1 MTESWKE
8 RKEHIKKCGGRPV
21 NEPPSHA
28 KPSRE
33 YLEKKIIIN
42 ITIGCY
48 IVCPAGIGVITD
60 IIRMLLTKLN
70 FC

>member
-1 MTESWKE
+1 MKYTCGCGFMTESWKE

-33 YLEKKIIIN
+33 YLERKKAS
-42 ITIGCY
+42 GFE
-48 IVCPAGIGVITD
+48 GKWSKWLSD
-60 IIRMLLTKLN
+60 
-70 FC
+70 

>member
-33 YLEKKIIIN
+33 YLEKKKAS
-42 ITIGCY
+42 GFK
-48 IVCPAGIGVITD
+48 GKWSKWLSD
-60 IIRMLLTKLN
+60 
-70 FC
+70 